1 MSKEMKDEQIELF
14 FPYYVNQERL
24 LDIYAIL
31 NGGYSEFSEVTA
43 SNSTKKDKKGKA
55 EVSFSGFKIF
65 NFGLGASTTGE
76 IGNSNSTN
84 EEAKERKVHTVTSV
98 LSMVISELK
107 NKNYLREIEDSKP
120 GQFVCLDVNLLVN
133 SMSSLLSELTDVMK
147 LMDGLQSIANKGT
160 GNSNNKGAG
169 NSSKDTKD
177 VEKIAKQM
185 KTLFDGEEIVCE
197 REKYAVFGTVVDS
210 NLYQSVRSDIIGTDL
225 HCLAQVKRVFPEGTE
240 LMKNT
245 VFSKLKDKGSK
256 EQMIKALNDLTKK
269 DIYDFEATIIPSIE
283 NKPVYQLEIIA
294 LYQ

>member
-1 MSKEMKDEQIELF
+1 MSKEQKNEQLVLF

-31 NGGYSEFSEVTA
+31 NGGYSEFSEVSA
-43 SNSTKKDKKGKA
+43 SKTTQKDKKGKA
-55 EVSFSGFKIF
+55 EVTFSGFRIF
-65 NFGLGASTTGE
+65 NFGLDVSGSGKVGDSKGTT
-76 IGNSNSTN
+76 
-84 EEAKERKVHTVTSV
+84 EEAKERKVHTVTSI

-107 NKNYLREIEDSKP
+107 NKKYLHKIEDSKP

-147 LMDGLQSIANKGT
+147 LMDSLQSEDNKGN
-160 GNSNNKGAG
+160 GKSKNKGVG
-169 NSSKDTKD
+169 NSSQETKD
-177 VEKIAKQM
+177 IENIAKQM

-197 REKYAVFGTVVDS
+197 TEKYAVFGNVVDS
-210 NLYQSVRSDIIGTDL
+210 NLYQSVRSDIIGADL
-225 HCLAQVKRVFPEGTE
+225 HCLAQVKRVFPDGTE

-269 DIYDFEATIIPSIE
+269 DIYDFEATIIPSIQ

>member
-1 MSKEMKDEQIELF
+1 MTKDIKDEKIELF

-43 SNSTKKDKKGKA
+43 SKSSEKTKKGKA
-55 EVSFSGFKIF
+55 DVSFSGFKIF
-65 NFGLGASTTGE
+65 NFGIGASTSGE
-76 IGNSNSTN
+76 IGNSTGAN

-107 NKNYLREIEDSKP
+107 NKKYIQNIEDSQP
-120 GQFVCLDVNLLVN
+120 GQFVCIDVNLSIN

-147 LMDGLQSIANKGT
+147 LMESIDRNKT
-160 GNSNNKGAG
+160 NSNN
-169 NSSKDTKD
+169 TKD

-185 KTLFDGEEIVCE
+185 KTLFDGDEIVCE
-197 REKYAVFGTVVDS
+197 KEKYAVFGTVVDS
-210 NLYQSVRSDIIGTDL
+210 NLYQAVRSDIIGTEL
-225 HCLAQVKRVFPEGTE
+225 HCLAQVKRVYSKGTE

-245 VFSKLKDKGSK
+245 VFSKLKDKSSK
-256 EQMIKALNDLTKK
+256 EKMLKAMK
-269 DIYDFEATIIPSIE
+269 DITNKDVYDFEAVVIPSIE

>member
-1 MSKEMKDEQIELF
+1 MKNKKNREIELF

-24 LDIYAIL
+24 LDIYAIM

-43 SNSTKKDKKGKA
+43 SENTQKDKKGKA
-55 EVSFSGFKIF
+55 EVNFSGFKIF
-65 NFGLGASTTGE
+65 NFGLGASASGE
-76 IGNSNSTN
+76 VGNSKGTKK
-84 EEAKERKVHTVTSV
+84 EAKERKVHTVTSV

-147 LMDGLQSIANKGT
+147 LVDSLKSKDNKST
-160 GNSNNKGAG
+160 GNSNSKRAG
-169 NSSKDTKD
+169 NSSNDTKD
-177 VEKIAKQM
+177 VEAIAKQM

-225 HCLAQVKRVFPEGTE
+225 HCLAQVKRVFPDGTE
-240 LMKNT
+240 LMTNT
-245 VFSKLKDKGSK
+245 VFSKLKDKDSK
-256 EQMIKALNDLTKK
+256 EQMLKAMNDLTKT
-269 DIYDFEATIIPSIE
+269 DIYDFEATIIPSIQ